1 MKGFFKQRKGFS
13 LVELLIALLIMAIIA
28 GTAIT
33 LFGGV
38 LETSRG
44 GADRETADAIK
55 RAILT
60 YVNAA
65 NDPDLSTLGVTDGA
79 SSQNLVD
86 ELAKTIRISGAGT
99 TGATVTSQSS
109 SAAAPSPIAG
119 ATAADKE
126 IDGTYGPFL
135 EKEDIKPEQNGM
147 VGWAININTLTQVIT
162 VTSTDEAADAVIT
175 ITP

>member
-1 MKGFFKQRKGFS
+1 MKGFFKQNKGFS

-79 SSQNLVD
+79 PSQDLVD
-86 ELAKTIRISGAGT
+86 ELAKTIRISGAGA
-99 TGATVTSQSS
+99 TGATITSQSS
-109 SAAAPSPIAG
+109 SAATPSTITG

-147 VGWAININTLTQVIT
+147 VGWVINVDSVTQVIT
-162 VTSTDEAADAVIT
+162 VTSTDTADDAVIT